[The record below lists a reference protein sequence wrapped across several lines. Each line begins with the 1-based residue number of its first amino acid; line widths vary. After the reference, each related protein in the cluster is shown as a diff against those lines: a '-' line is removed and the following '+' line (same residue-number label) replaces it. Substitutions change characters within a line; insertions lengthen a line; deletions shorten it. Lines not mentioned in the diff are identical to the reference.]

1 MAEKVLV
8 TGASG
13 FLGARVVRKLLDA
26 GEHVKALVRS
36 TSSLRALAGLAG
48 DRLEIVEG
56 DVMIAH
62 TVYRSLA
69 GCDRMFH
76 VAAVNQL
83 WDPHP
88 KKILDAAIV
97 GTEQTLEAAAKRG
110 LRKVVYTSSVAVLG
124 LSGNEPM
131 DETHGMNLSDPETYI
146 EAKTRAEEMALSFV
160 NDRGLP
166 VTIVNPAV
174 IVGPGD
180 YRPTPA
186 GAGILRYLE
195 WNLPFG
201 FPTVGGGLNL
211 VDVDDVAEGHVLAME
226 KGKIGERYIL
236 GGDNLDYEQM
246 FTILS
251 ELTGLEPPG
260 KPVSQGLIELAG
272 RLSELHA
279 RFTGKEP
286 LIGYRSARDFG
297 NGNSWVTSEKA
308 EEELGY
314 THRSA
319 RKALLR
325 HVQFFLEHGLVS
337 NELRRRVR
345 VDLRAVA

>member
-13 FLGARVVRKLLDA
+13 FLGARLVRKLIEQ
-26 GEHVKALVRS
+26 GEHVKALVRA
-36 TSSLRALAGLAG
+36 TSSLRALDGIP
-48 DRLEIVEG
+48 RENLEIVQG

-69 GCDRMFH
+69 GCDRLFH

-88 KKILDAAIV
+88 AKILDAAIV
-97 GTEQTLEAAAKRG
+97 GTEQTLEAAYKKG
-110 LRKVVYTSSVAVLG
+110 ISKVVYTSSAGVLG
-124 LSGNEPM
+124 TTGSEPM
-131 DETHGMNLSDPETYI
+131 DESHGLNLSDPETYI
-146 EAKTRAEEMALSFV
+146 EAKVKAEERALSFYSEK
-160 NDRGLP
+160 GLP
-166 VTIVNPAV
+166 VVVVNPSV

-180 YRPTPA
+180 FRPTPA

-195 WNLPFG
+195 WSYPFG
-201 FPTVGGGLNL
+201 FPTVAGGLSV
-211 VDVDDVAEGHVLAME
+211 VDVDDVAEGHILAMQ
-226 KGKIGERYIL
+226 KGRPGERYIL
-236 GGDNLDYEQM
+236 GGENLDYEQM
-246 FTILS
+246 FTLLS

-260 KPVSQGLIELAG
+260 KPVSQGMAELGG
-272 RLSELHA
+272 RLSELYA
-279 RFTGKEP
+279 RWSGKEP
-286 LIGYRSARDFG
+286 LIGYRSARDFAG
-297 NGNSWVTSEKA
+297 ANSWVSSEKA
-308 EEELGY
+308 ERELGY

-325 HVQFFLEHGLVS
+325 QVQFFLEKRLVS
-337 NELRRRVR
+337 TEHSRRIR